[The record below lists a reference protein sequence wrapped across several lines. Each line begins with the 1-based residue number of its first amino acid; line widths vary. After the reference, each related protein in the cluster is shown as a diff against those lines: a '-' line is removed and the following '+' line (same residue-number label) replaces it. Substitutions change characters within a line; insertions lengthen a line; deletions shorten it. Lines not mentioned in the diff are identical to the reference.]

1 MKKINICLLAGKQ
14 VGVIGLLTILAK
26 GHKILSAV
34 AYDELV
40 KMICEEYNIK
50 IFDSIKNKGFLEY
63 LKKTDLLVSIHGR
76 EIIPK
81 ELLDL
86 PSIGCINVHP
96 CLYKY
101 KGKDPIKRLL
111 EDGENK
117 ASVGVHYMTE
127 TVDKGEVIVEEFVN
141 VKDLKDA
148 GSIYNKLYPYYSK
161 VLIKA
166 LEYINTNLSSS
177 KYQHTSNKV

>member
-1 MKKINICLLAGKQ
+1 MEKINICLMAGKQ
-14 VGVIGLLTILAK
+14 AGVIGLLTILTK
-26 GHKILSAV
+26 SHKILSVV

-40 KMICEEYNIK
+40 KMVCEQYNIK
-50 IFDSIKNKGFLEY
+50 IFDSIKDKGFLEY
-63 LKKTDLLVSIHGR
+63 LKKSDLLVSVHGR
-76 EIIPK
+76 EIITK

-86 PSIGCINVHP
+86 PRIGCINVHP

-117 ASVGVHYMTE
+117 ASVGVHYMNE
-127 TVDKGEVIVEEFVN
+127 TVDKGELIIEEFVN
-141 VKDLKDA
+141 VKDLKDVV
-148 GSIYNKLYPYYSK
+148 SIYNRLYPYYSI

-166 LEYINTNLSSS
+166 LEYINTNLLSG
-177 KYQHTSNKV
+177 KCPRPSNKV